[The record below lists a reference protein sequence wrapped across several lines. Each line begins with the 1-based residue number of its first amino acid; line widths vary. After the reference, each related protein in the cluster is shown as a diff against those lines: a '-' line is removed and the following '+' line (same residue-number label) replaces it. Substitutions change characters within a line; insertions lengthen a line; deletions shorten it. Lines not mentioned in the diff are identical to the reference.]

1 MELTMNENPETSL
14 KLALAHTAHP
24 DREPTLS
31 AVLDYL
37 ERHLPAYGF
46 IQSVDSL
53 FVEEL
58 LDDFPSVDILEE
70 IKTYRWYY
78 DNEPLSR
85 MKNQRA
91 MLRRWIA
98 KARPRSRW

>member
-1 MELTMNENPETSL
+1 MNENSETSL
-14 KLALAHTAHP
+14 KLDLTRAARP
-24 DREPTLS
+24 DRELTLS
-31 AVLDYL
+31 VILDYL
-37 ERHLPAYGF
+37 ERRVPGYGF
-46 IQSVDSL
+46 IRSVDSL

-91 MLRRWIA
+91 ILRRWIA